1 MKKTAIA
8 LSLSVAMLAS
18 PMLASAEPLTFGEQQ
33 TIRSMASA
41 GVGQAIVNQMGA
53 ESMVVIN
60 NPSAICGALAG
71 GLGAAMLSADLQ
83 AGFRIATMRSGN
95 DGAAAAQVTADKDVA
110 YLALGGELD
119 RDENVALA
127 HAYLKELAASEWDGT
142 LVLHIS
148 SWMQK
153 QVQAV
158 AEADEAVAD
167 YLQGLNMVALQPD
180 LDAGQAV
187 MLRVNFDGEGFTTEE
202 MGRQDMREDLVEL
215 FRRM

>member
-1 MKKTAIA
+1 MKKTAMT
-8 LSLSVAMLAS
+8 LSLSAALLAT
-18 PMLASAEPLTFGEQQ
+18 PMLAAAEPLSFGEQQ

-53 ESMVVIN
+53 GSMAVIN
-60 NPSAICGALAG
+60 NPSPICGALAG
-71 GLGAAMLSADLQ
+71 GLGASMLSADPR
-83 AGFRIATMRSGN
+83 AGFQIATLRSGE
-95 DGAAAAQVTADKDVA
+95 DAAAAVHVTADKEVA

-127 HAYLKELAASEWDGT
+127 HAYLQELAASEWDGT

-167 YLQGLNMVALQPD
+167 YLEGLRMVALQPD
-180 LDAGQAV
+180 LEAGQAV
-187 MLRVNFDGEGFTTEE
+187 MLGVNFDGDDFTTEE
-202 MGRQDMREDLVEL
+202 MGRQDMREDLVDL